1 MSSAQAGLAARPFA
15 PGSSTA
21 SSQPDFPS
29 PPSRP
34 APSSSLAPPP
44 AAPPPPAP
52 PRAHYFH
59 HGQRSVKARIDPE
72 VPLDEVLRQLCAAPQ
87 LAVTEPP
94 ALFALRERDTGI
106 LVTQDNMRALLEK
119 ASTFQLVSSP
129 MLEAVELIDKLSSPD
144 PAVLKPATFSLRTR
158 IQERAFL
165 DQFVARRG
173 VAALQGVVRR
183 TTGNTLAYA
192 LLSLQTLLE
201 LENDG
206 WGGLDRAFVARVV
219 DIIATERLINI
230 SRPATAILRRLASQ
244 PITAPTSPSTS
255 AAAAASS
262 RSGFTVVFEA
272 ILAQPDFL
280 RIVVER
286 LAGGDLEVTNLS
298 LALLD
303 TLLRGS
309 TDLGDLRLADE
320 LDNLDAWRAIGKLLD
335 GTKGADPALLLSLQ
349 SNLVASLRL
358 ALATPIAEEH
368 FPHFDQLWIA
378 SRLEDVDES
387 NRWRRL
393 GFVSESPQYE
403 FSGTG
408 LLGLRALRRFADEEQ
423 NEFSQT
429 LQDQAARPDSR
440 RCPLST
446 LSNSALLVL
455 AEYFGLTPSSTLP
468 SPSTSP
474 SPYLFRFYDLHALVV
489 QFLVRLWTESDA
501 SMPDLE
507 RIAALGRSQ
516 VAHVLG
522 AAPRAGE
529 PVAATSGGAGGG
541 EAVRQDKT
549 WFSIRSEFLA
559 AEYRQVRERQ
569 MREMEVEDDLLSKAP
584 VRNLRGRLYLES
596 YEFVRHQRIACL
608 HEGAWFLCSPSSS
621 SPASATSSRRPSGT
635 HKGGAAACSPTWRF
649 YRLAASRKAL
659 HWCEAGERR
668 TVRPGLEELPEK
680 IDVSMITDVVP
691 SSSAAGGQQRP
702 ARVSQV
708 GGLGRPG
715 STTSVAAPGGGGA
728 SRTSFLSSK
737 EVFSNGTTS
746 SAAATKGS
754 APSLSFT
761 LVGAHGPLATLTA
774 SSPSLYSEWLDGL
787 SLLLPNGAISTP
799 ATAAYVQALTEI
811 AVKVKLLD
819 LSGEKVEVQTR
830 EQVRGV
836 PASTDFF
843 YADSL

>member
-1 MSSAQAGLAARPFA
+1 MA
-15 PGSSTA
+15 T
-21 SSQPDFPS
+21 
-29 PPSRP
+29 
-34 APSSSLAPPP
+34 
-44 AAPPPPAP
+44 P

-59 HGQRSVKARIDPE
+59 YGQRNVKARIDPE
-72 VPLDEVLRQLCAAPQ
+72 VPLDEILRQLCAAPQ

-94 ALFALRERDTGI
+94 ALFALRERDSGT
-106 LVTQDNMRALLEK
+106 LVTKDNMRSLLGK
-119 ASTFQLVSSP
+119 ATTFQLVSSP
-129 MLEAVELIDKLSSPD
+129 RLEAVELIDKLSSTD

-173 VAALQGVVRR
+173 VAALQGVVGRSS
-183 TTGNTLAYA
+183 GNTLAYA

-230 SRPATAILRRLASQ
+230 TRPATAILRRLASQ
-244 PITAPTSPSTS
+244 PILAPSSPSTS
-255 AAAAASS
+255 AAATAAS
-262 RSGFTVVFEA
+262 RSGFVVVFEA
-272 ILAQPDFL
+272 ILVQPDFL

-286 LAGGDLEVTNLS
+286 LAGGDVEVTNLS

-309 TDLGDLRLADE
+309 TELGDLRLADE
-320 LDNLDAWRAIGKLLD
+320 LDTLDAWRAIGKLLD
-335 GTKGADPALLLSLQ
+335 GTKGADLNLLLSLQ

-358 ALATPIAEEH
+358 AFATPIAEEH

-378 SRLEDVDES
+378 SRLDDVDES

-393 GFVSESPQYE
+393 GFVSESPQWE
-403 FSGTG
+403 FSRTG
-408 LLGLRALRRFADEEQ
+408 LLGLKALRRFADEEQ

-429 LQDQAARPDSR
+429 LQDQAARPESR

-446 LSNSALLVL
+446 LSNSALVVL
-455 AEYFGLTPSSTLP
+455 GDYFALASSSTPP

-501 SMPDLE
+501 SLSDLE

-516 VAHVLG
+516 VAFVLG
-522 AAPRAGE
+522 P
-529 PVAATSGGAGGG
+529 PPQVAASSSAIAGGAVQGGG
-541 EAVRQDKT
+541 ARQDKT
-549 WFSIRSEFLA
+549 WFTIRSEFLT

-569 MREMEVEDDLLSKAP
+569 MREMEIEDDLLSKAP

-596 YEFVRHQRIACL
+596 FEFVRNQRIMCL

-621 SPASATSSRRPSGT
+621 SPPSATSSRRPSGS
-635 HKGGAAACSPTWRF
+635 HKVGAAAGHSTWRF
-649 YRLAASRKAL
+649 YRLAESRKTL
-659 HWCEAGERR
+659 HWREATERR

-680 IDVSMITDVVP
+680 IDVAMITDVVP
-691 SSSAAGGQQRP
+691 STSSSANQQRP
-702 ARVSQV
+702 LRVSQV

-715 STTSVAAPGGGGA
+715 SSTWAAPPSGPP
-728 SRTSFLSSK
+728 SRISFLSSK
-737 EVFSNGTTS
+737 EAFSNGANP
-746 SAAATKGS
+746 SASAT
-754 APSLSFT
+754 SLSFT
-761 LVGAHGPLATLTA
+761 LVGAHGPLATLAA

-799 ATAAYVQALTEI
+799 DTAAYVQALTEI

-819 LSGEKVEVQTR
+819 LSGERVEVQTR
-830 EQVRGV
+830 EQVKGV

-843 YADSL
+843 YANSL